1 MISIQR
7 LSKRFKHDLTS
18 LVLILFLVLTVNIVK
33 PDQKIMRT
41 ANATKININATENV
55 ANSINFAEILLLV
68 YVSFDSS

>member
-1 MISIQR
+1 
-7 LSKRFKHDLTS
+7 
-18 LVLILFLVLTVNIVK
+18 
-33 PDQKIMRT
+33 MRT